1 MKLLVL
7 AAAATVATA
16 LPQCRSSYEKSVSS
30 WEPSVAYVE
39 DVWQTAF
46 MGPNDDEKRTIYQQ
60 LKNQDKFSK
69 LVRLMDYDK
78 EIVSLLDDSNRKIT
92 FFAPDNDAIPGRDQ
106 GGEHDELGLLNA
118 GPNVLSALYSY
129 IDRNDRRD
137 DDRDHKKMLFG
148 ELLHEVLLYHV
159 LPCDM
164 ETREIARNSTVAT
177 ILRAKDGSFDGQR
190 RRMRIDRESTPDSL
204 IINGYAKVKESN
216 IEASNGKINV
226 INRALIPPPSILDGT
241 QLLPQ
246 KLSTFTS
253 AVQKVQLENKLQYHL
268 VRDRKSDRDRFEG
281 NPSVTAFVPTNEA
294 WAALP
299 NRLLL
304 YLFSPFGERAL
315 TKLIKY
321 HMVPEFH
328 IYTEWIYNVKEE
340 RRRRNHHDR
349 FGGDEGNEGFE
360 FEYDFPTMVRGSK
373 LDVYIKKTMQNN
385 DPRSMN
391 IDFEVQGHKVR
402 EYDYVARN
410 GAFHVI
416 NQVLDPRG
424 KHHEGSSGWEDWEE
438 WMPRWAR
445 ED

>member
-1 MKLLVL
+1 
-7 AAAATVATA
+7 
-16 LPQCRSSYEKSVSS
+16 
-30 WEPSVAYVE
+30 
-39 DVWQTAF
+39 
-46 MGPNDDEKRTIYQQ
+46 
-60 LKNQDKFSK
+60 
-69 LVRLMDYDK
+69 
-78 EIVSLLDDSNRKIT
+78 
-92 FFAPDNDAIPGRDQ
+92 
-106 GGEHDELGLLNA
+106 
-118 GPNVLSALYSY
+118 
-129 IDRNDRRD
+129 
-137 DDRDHKKMLFG
+137 MLFG

-177 ILRAKDGSFDGQR
+177 ILRARDGSFDGQR

-216 IEASNGKINV
+216 IKASNGKINV

-241 QLLPQ
+241 QLLPL

-281 NPSVTAFVPTNEA
+281 NPSVTAFAPTNEA
-294 WAALP
+294 FAALP

-315 TKLIKY
+315 TKLLKY
-321 HMVPEFH
+321 HMVPDFH
-328 IYTEWIYNVKEE
+328 IYTEWIHNVKEE
-340 RRRRNHHDR
+340 RRRRNHHNR
-349 FGGDEGNEGFE
+349 FDGDDDGSFKV
-360 FEYDFPTMVRGSK
+360 EYDFPTMVRGSK
-373 LDVYIKKTMQNN
+373 LDVCIKKSIRNN
-385 DPRSMN
+385 DPQTMN

>member
-1 MKLLVL
+1 V
-7 AAAATVATA
+7 
-16 LPQCRSSYEKSVSS
+16 
-30 WEPSVAYVE
+30 WEH
-39 DVWQTAF
+39 AF
-46 MGPNDDEKRTIYQQ
+46 KRPNGDDEKRTIYQH

-78 EIVSLLDDSNRKIT
+78 DIVRLLDDSNRKIT
-92 FFAPDNDAIPGRDQ
+92 FFAPDNDAIPGRHQ
-106 GGEHDELGLLNA
+106 GGVGDDDELGLLNA
-118 GPNVLSALYSY
+118 GSNVLSALYSY
-129 IDRNDRRD
+129 IDRTDRRD
-137 DDRDHKKMLFG
+137 DDRDHKRMLFG

-216 IEASNGKINV
+216 IEASNGRINV

-340 RRRRNHHDR
+340 RRRRNHNR

-385 DPRSMN
+385 DPQSMN
-391 IDFEVQGHKVR
+391 INFEVQGHKVR
-402 EYDYVARN
+402 EYDFVARN